1 LGQETSTGLS
11 GALIKAFGFGAIL
24 SNKKQKFKGGCSRMQ
39 YGEYRKNERGFT
51 LLEILGVLTLLAAI
65 ITLVAPNVI
74 KQVQKGQCKTALAQI
89 GSIKSVINSYYMDN
103 GEYPTTEQ
111 GLKALIEKPT
121 AAPVPENWS
130 GPYIEDG
137 KIPKDPWG
145 RELRY
150 EKGGKHNSLSYDVYT
165 LGSDNKE
172 GGEGVNADV
181 GNW

>member
-1 LGQETSTGLS
+1 MQD
-11 GALIKAFGFGAIL
+11 
-24 SNKKQKFKGGCSRMQ
+24 QKWGK
-39 YGEYRKNERGFT
+39 YRQSERGFT

-74 KQVQKGQCKTALAQI
+74 KQVQKGQAKTALAQI

-111 GLKALIEKPT
+111 GLKALIEAPT
-121 AAPVPENWS
+121 IPPIPENWS
-130 GPYIEDG
+130 GPYIAEG

-145 RELRY
+145 HDLHY
-150 EKGGKHNSLSYDVYT
+150 EQPGKHNKNGYDVYT

-172 GGEGVNADV
+172 GGTGVNADT

>member
-1 LGQETSTGLS
+1 
-11 GALIKAFGFGAIL
+11 
-24 SNKKQKFKGGCSRMQ
+24 MQ
-39 YGEYRKNERGFT
+39 YQTDQKDRQAERGFT

-74 KQVQKGQCKTALAQI
+74 KQVQKGQAKTALAQV
-89 GSIKSVINSYYMDN
+89 GSIKSVINAYYMDN

-111 GLKALIEKPT
+111 GLKALIDRPT
-121 AAPVPENWS
+121 TPPVPENWG

-137 KIPKDPWG
+137 KVPKDPWG

-150 EKGGKHNSLSYDVYT
+150 EKPGRHNPLGYDVYT

-172 GGEGVNADV
+172 GGDGVNADV